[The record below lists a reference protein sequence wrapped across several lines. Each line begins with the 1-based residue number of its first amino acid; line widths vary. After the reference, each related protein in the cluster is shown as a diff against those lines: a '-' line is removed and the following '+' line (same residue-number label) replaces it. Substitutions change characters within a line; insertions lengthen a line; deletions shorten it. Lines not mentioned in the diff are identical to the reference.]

1 MTLYREKAAQ
11 ATALLAEVDLDCWL
25 TFARETVV
33 SPDPGV
39 ELAIGVDVTWNSAF
53 LFFRDGQRVAI
64 VGRYDVPDVRLSGI
78 FDEVIGYDEGLR
90 AALVATLERHDPQSI
105 GLNYSLHD
113 KTADGLT
120 HGMWRLLQE
129 LLDGTP
135 YPARFT
141 SAERLLGRLR
151 ARKTPAEVACIRGAI
166 AETEEIVAAL
176 ADRIAPGVSEAALG
190 AFVHDEF
197 RRRGLPSA
205 WSWQGCPIVN
215 SGPESDP
222 GHAAPRDDILVAP
235 GHLVHVDL
243 GVRREGYCSDIQRM
257 WYVRRPGE
265 STPPAEIE
273 RAFAVVLQAI
283 DAGAAALRPGVRGF
297 EVDAVAREVIVEGGF
312 EEYRHAFGHGLGRAC
327 HDGGPLLGPRWER
340 YGNTPDMLVEVGHV
354 YTLELGVVTSAG
366 YLGLEEDV
374 LVTEDGCVF
383 LSTQQR
389 ALGLV

>member
-151 ARKTPAEVACIRGAI
+151 ARKTPAEVARIRGAI

-176 ADRIAPGVSEAALG
+176 TDRIAPGVSEAALG

>member
-151 ARKTPAEVACIRGAI
+151 ARKTPAEVARIRGAI

-176 ADRIAPGVSEAALG
+176 TDRIAPGVSEAALG

-265 STPPAEIE
+265 SAPPAEIE

>member
-39 ELAIGVDVTWNSAF
+39 EMAIGVDVTWNSAF
-53 LFFRDGQRVAI
+53 LFFRDGRRVAI

-90 AALVATLERHDPQSI
+90 ASLVATLERHDPQHI
-105 GLNYSLHD
+105 GLNYSVHD

-151 ARKTPAEVACIRGAI
+151 ARKTPAEVARIRGAI
-166 AETEEIVAAL
+166 TETEEIVAML
-176 ADRIAPGVSEAALG
+176 AAQIVPGVSEAALG
-190 AFVHDEF
+190 AFVHAEF
-197 RRRGLPSA
+197 HRRGLPSA

-265 STPPAEIE
+265 QQPPAEIE

-340 YGNTPDMLVEVGHV
+340 YGNTPDMQVEVGHV

-389 ALGLV
+389 TLGLV

>member
-1 MTLYREKAAQ
+1 VTLYREKADQ

-53 LFFRDGQRVAI
+53 LFFRDGRRVAI

-90 AALVATLERHDPQSI
+90 ASLVATLERHDPQHI
-105 GLNYSLHD
+105 GLNYSVHD

-151 ARKTPAEVACIRGAI
+151 ARKTPAEVARIRGAI
-166 AETEEIVAAL
+166 AETEEIVAML
-176 ADRIAPGVSEAALG
+176 AAQIVPGVSEAALG
-190 AFVHDEF
+190 AFVHEEF

-265 STPPAEIE
+265 QQPPAEIE

-312 EEYRHAFGHGLGRAC
+312 EEYHHAFGHGLGRAC

-354 YTLELGVVTSAG
+354 YTLELGVVTGAG

-389 ALGLV
+389 TLGLV

>member
-1 MTLYREKAAQ
+1 MTLYREKADQ

-53 LFFRDGQRVAI
+53 LFFRDGRRVAI

-90 AALVATLERHDPQSI
+90 ASLVATLERHDPQHI
-105 GLNYSLHD
+105 RLNYSVHD

-151 ARKTPAEVACIRGAI
+151 ARKTPAEVARIRGAI
-166 AETEEIVAAL
+166 AETEEIVAML
-176 ADRIAPGVSEAALG
+176 AAQIVPGVSEAALG
-190 AFVHDEF
+190 AFVHEEF

-265 STPPAEIE
+265 QQPPAEIE

-312 EEYRHAFGHGLGRAC
+312 EEYHHAFGHGLGRAC

-354 YTLELGVVTSAG
+354 YTLELGVVTGAG

-389 ALGLV
+389 TLGLV

>member
-151 ARKTPAEVACIRGAI
+151 ARKTPAEVARIRGAI

-265 STPPAEIE
+265 SAPPAEIE